1 MKIMKRFARLLVV
14 AVGLAGAAQAQ
25 IDRSTAAEF
34 WKNPEFVKQFL
45 GSYGFLPEV
54 EPRITA
60 DEQKLFKEL
69 IDLIQSNPDAAAN
82 KLKAAIKSDSSAA
95 LDFTLANLYVQLGR
109 LDEAE
114 KHYKAALKK
123 FPDFRRAHKNLGI
136 VYVQREDYTNAAAE
150 LSRTVELGGQDGN
163 TYGLLGYCNLVQGDY
178 ISAETAYRKALLMA
192 PDNADWK
199 LGLARCLL
207 AQQRS
212 REAVAL
218 FDELIQKDPEKPD
231 YWLFQANAYLDLSEH
246 MKAADNYEILRRMGK
261 ATGTVLM
268 ALGDIYVS
276 VESPDLALGAY
287 LDSLQKE
294 PKQDIKRPF
303 HAAEVLV
310 SRQAWKQAATLL
322 DRINTTY
329 GDALHDQDKLKILKL
344 KSRVALATGDDQ
356 EAVRVLQDIINR
368 DPLDGEALLILAGYY
383 GRSDQP
389 ERAEMLY
396 ERAEKLKDHEVNAL
410 TAHAQLLVAQSKY
423 DKAVKLLQRAQELRP
438 RDAVAK
444 YLEQVQYLARAS
456 RY

>member
-1 MKIMKRFARLLVV
+1 MNSKRPQLWLAV
-14 AVGLAGAAQAQ
+14 AACLTVAAHAQ
-25 IDRSTAAEF
+25 IDRGTAAEF

-45 GSYGFLPEV
+45 GSYGFLPDV
-54 EPRITA
+54 EPRISA

-69 IDLIQSNPDAAAN
+69 IDLIQSNPEAAAN
-82 KLKAAIKSDSSAA
+82 KLKAAIKPDSSAA

-114 KHYKAALKK
+114 KNYKAALKK

-136 VYVQREDYTNAAAE
+136 VCVQKEDFTNAVAE

-163 TYGLLGYCNLVQGDY
+163 TYGLLGYCNLTLERY
-178 ISAETAYRKALLMA
+178 TSAESAYRKALLMA
-192 PDNADWK
+192 PDNPDWK

-212 REAVAL
+212 KEAAAL

-231 YWLFQANAYLDLSEH
+231 YWLFQANAFLELGEH

-261 ATGTVLM
+261 ASSAALM
-268 ALGDIYVS
+268 ALGDIYMTVD
-276 VESPDLALGAY
+276 SPDLALGAY
-287 LDSLQKE
+287 LDSIQKE
-294 PKQDIKRPF
+294 PKQDIKRPLR
-303 HAAEVLV
+303 AVEVLA
-310 SRQAWKQAATLL
+310 SRQAWKQATTLL
-322 DRINTTY
+322 DRIEATY
-329 GDALHDQDKLKILKL
+329 RDSLNDQDKLKLLKL
-344 KSRVALATGDDQ
+344 RSRVALATGDDQ

-368 DPLDGEALLILAGYY
+368 DPLDGDALLILAGYY
-383 GRSDQP
+383 ARTEQP

-438 RDAVAK
+438 REAVAK

>member
-1 MKIMKRFARLLVV
+1 MNMKRLNLW
-14 AVGLAGAAQAQ
+14 LAATLCLTGAARAQ

-45 GSYGFLPEV
+45 GSYGFLTDV
-54 EPRITA
+54 EPRISA

-69 IDLIQSNPDAAAN
+69 IDLIQSNPEAAAN
-82 KLKAAIKSDSSAA
+82 KLKAAIKPDSSAA

-114 KHYKAALKK
+114 KNYRAALKK

-136 VYVQREDYTNAAAE
+136 VCVQREDFTNAVAE

-163 TYGLLGYCNLVQGDY
+163 TYGLLGYCNLMLERY
-178 ISAETAYRKALLMA
+178 TSAESAYRKALLMA
-192 PDNADWK
+192 PDNPDWK

-212 REAVAL
+212 KEAAAL

-231 YWLFQANAYLDLSEH
+231 YWLFQANAFLELGEH

-261 ATGTVLM
+261 ASGAALM
-268 ALGDIYVS
+268 ALGDIYMTVD
-276 VESPDLALGAY
+276 SPDLALGAY
-287 LDSLQKE
+287 LDSIQKE
-294 PKQDIKRPF
+294 PKQDIKRPLR
-303 HAAEVLV
+303 AAEVLA
-310 SRQAWKQAATLL
+310 SRQAWKQATTLL
-322 DRINTTY
+322 DRIEATY
-329 GDALHDQDKLKILKL
+329 RDSLNDQDKLKLLKL
-344 KSRVALATGDDQ
+344 RSRVALATGDDQ

-368 DPLDGEALLILAGYY
+368 DPLDGDALLILAGYY
-383 GRSDQP
+383 ARTDQP

-410 TAHAQLLVAQSKY
+410 IAHAQLLVAQSKY